1 MDEAGSPNTMVV
13 MPPLPLGKPFPPHS
27 SSHQL
32 ALISFLS
39 CSSPSSSIQ
48 IQLAPSP
55 NLDMS
60 SAILDICPLPFL
72 KCPLPF
78 LICPLPFL
86 ICPLPFLI
94 RPLPFFICMKFSFL
108 ERGPTTLVHTV
119 APCNRW
125 DRLFRKHTLFISDA
139 DTNYSRTTDF
149 PQSDDIK
156 SEM

>member
-55 NLDMS
+55 NLNMS

-78 LICPLPFL
+78 LVYPLPFL
-86 ICPLPFLI
+86 IC
-94 RPLPFFICMKFSFL
+94 MEFSFL
-108 ERGPTTLVHTV
+108 ERGPTTLVHTL

-125 DRLFRKHTLFISDA
+125 DRLFREHTLFISDA
-139 DTNYSRTTDF
+139 DTNYSGITDF
-149 PQSDDIK
+149 PQSNGVK